1 MEYRTPFMIE
11 IIEKRLRELI
21 PPRDETIFEAARYSL
36 LSGGKRLRP
45 LLTLATAAVF
55 GVDPLTVLDPACA
68 IEMIHTYSLIHDD
81 LPCMD
86 NDELR
91 RGKPALHKVYGDAM
105 ALLAGDY
112 LLTFAFE
119 VIANASPL
127 GREQR
132 LQMIKTVAMRSS
144 APGMIGGQ
152 AIDIEQIGKEIDEET
167 LLQMHKGKT
176 SSLITACLEC
186 GSLAAGYPSTPLLQS
201 IGSDL
206 GLAYQFQ
213 DDLLD
218 TTSTTAAL
226 GKTAGSDL
234 ANQKPTAVSLF
245 GPEALKEKL
254 HTLEQSIFE
263 KINLLP
269 NQGLP
274 LAILSKQIIKR
285 QN

>member
-1 MEYRTPFMIE
+1 MIE
-11 IIEKRLRELI
+11 SIEARLRELI

-36 LSGGKRLRP
+36 LSPGKRMRP
-45 LLTLATAAVF
+45 LLTLATAATF
-55 GVDPLTVLDPACA
+55 GVDPLLVLDPACA

-86 NDELR
+86 NDDLR
-91 RGKPALHKVYGDAM
+91 RGKPTLHKVYGDAM

-119 VIANASPL
+119 VTANASLL

-132 LQMIKTVAMRSS
+132 LQMIKTIALRSG

-152 AIDIEQIGKEIDEET
+152 AIDIEQIGKEIDEDT
-167 LLQMHKGKT
+167 LMQMHYGKT
-176 SSLITACLEC
+176 AALITACLEC

-201 IGSDL
+201 IGLEL

-218 TTSTTAAL
+218 ATSTTAIL
-226 GKTAGSDL
+226 GKTAGAD
-234 ANQKPTAVSLF
+234 AAKQKPTAVSLF
-245 GPEALKEKL
+245 GIAATEEKL
-254 HTLEQSIFE
+254 L
-263 KINLLP
+263 NLQKSLSLKLLQLP
-269 NQGLP
+269 KQGGE
-274 LAILSKQIIKR
+274 LAALIQQILQRKS
-285 QN
+285 